1 MLLKGQ
7 WCEMRKVTRKKS
19 DQEYD
24 QIEYLYECPEC
35 NSIYWSDSKNL
46 FKRCS
51 PCFIK
56 KKNVRM
62 KLAT

>member
-1 MLLKGQ
+1 MKLEEIFVSNDNKD
-7 WCEMRKVTRKKS
+7 E
-19 DQEYD
+19 
-24 QIEYLYECPEC
+24 IEYLYECPEC